1 MISPKVLTLPAR
13 QNKEDQSSSSPPYT
27 QNSPNSISSSD
38 SKPFLFLPRSKD
50 NSNIHPKSPTS
61 SESKMTNFSIAAI
74 MNNASS
80 KVGGDS
86 GDLSGLTSISESGIA
101 LSNRIIHQQQLTSLR
116 EHAFFQLGRR
126 GLDESNLSPLSK
138 LASVGTQTRGI
149 SVHKTILSLSATLRN
164 FSFYT
169 CQSIIFLAKLIIF
182 LHFDP

>member
-27 QNSPNSISSSD
+27 QNSPNSISSTD
-38 SKPFLFLPRSKD
+38 GKPFLFLPRSKD
-50 NSNIHPKSPTS
+50 NSNIQPKSPTS

-138 LASVGTQTRGI
+138 LASVETHPRHICLQI
-149 SVHKTILSLSATLRN
+149 ILSLSAILRN
-164 FSFYT
+164 FYFYT
-169 CQSIIFLAKLIIF
+169 CQSIT
-182 LHFDP
+182 